1 MQSQALKLVFLN
13 RSYVLLSIVIFAG
26 LLILLSVISEYIF
39 IQPIA
44 TFYVPNED
52 ILGFA
57 LVVIVSVLSGLAV
70 SMSIFR
76 VKMLHTKHLGGSIA
90 GPMIGASA
98 GVCSCGSTGFAIIST
113 FGTIGSIT
121 TAFLTNYE
129 IPLRLVSIGILL
141 YTYYVT
147 SKGITTQCKIQK

>member
-1 MQSQALKLVFLN
+1 M
-13 RSYVLLSIVIFAG
+13 G

-57 LVVIVSVLSGLAV
+57 LVVIVSVLSGLVV

-113 FGTIGSIT
+113 FGTIGSTT